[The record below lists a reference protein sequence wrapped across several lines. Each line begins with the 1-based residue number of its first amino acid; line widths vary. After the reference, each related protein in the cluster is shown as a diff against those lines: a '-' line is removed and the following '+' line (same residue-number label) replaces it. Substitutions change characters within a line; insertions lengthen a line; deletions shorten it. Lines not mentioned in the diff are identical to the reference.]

1 MPKTKPEALRP
12 KLIPWETLRP
22 GDTLP
27 GSYHILNALEVQYR
41 TIDGDEI
48 QAAKALAKAAKA
60 AKSAKAAKALAKSA
74 KALAKPGRPSVWGP
88 RQAITVAMPVSVLS
102 VLDGTRG
109 DIPRQAWIVDCL
121 ARALSVKKD

>member
-27 GSYHILNALEVQYR
+27 GSYHILSALEVQYR

-60 AKSAKAAKALAKSA
+60 AKSAKA
-74 KALAKPGRPSVWGP
+74 LAKPGRPSVWGP
-88 RQAITVAMPVSVLS
+88 RQAITVAMSVSVLS

-121 ARALSVKKD
+121 ARALSVKTDK

>member
-27 GSYHILNALEVQYR
+27 GSYHILSALEVQYR

-48 QAAKALAKAAKA
+48 QTAKALAKAAKALAKAAKA
-60 AKSAKAAKALAKSA
+60 AKL
-74 KALAKPGRPSVWGP
+74 GRPSMWGP
-88 RQAITVAMPVSVLS
+88 RQAITVAMPVSVLGA
-102 VLDGTRG
+102 LDGTRG

-121 ARALSVKKD
+121 ARALSVKKG